1 MTFFFLLQVMKDQ
14 LEIYPS
20 HQRSPKSAFQDDAIE
35 NHPLS
40 FILFVKP
47 LKEECYEVKKK
58 FKYSVCDYTGKFKNN
73 LKRHIQFVPEGKKG
87 IPNKCYV
94 WM

>member
-1 MTFFFLLQVMKDQ
+1 MTFFLLLQVMKDQ

-20 HQRSPKSAFQDDAIE
+20 HQRSPK
-35 NHPLS
+35 
-40 FILFVKP
+40 
-47 LKEECYEVKKK
+47 
-58 FKYSVCDYTGKFKNN
+58 KYSVCDYTGKFKNN
-73 LKRHIQFVPEGKKG
+73 LKRHIQFVHEGKKG